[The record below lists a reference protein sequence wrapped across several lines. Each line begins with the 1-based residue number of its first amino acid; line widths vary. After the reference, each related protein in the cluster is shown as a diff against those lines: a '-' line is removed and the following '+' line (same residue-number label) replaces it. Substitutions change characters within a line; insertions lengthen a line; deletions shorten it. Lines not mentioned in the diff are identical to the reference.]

1 MIAFGDCTIL
11 AVIGNPFFR
20 NENTTAPISGN
31 ENFPFHKLTLAL
43 IEKLVKQ
50 KDNTMHYLEHLKK
63 DKKLATI
70 LTDKLYS
77 VRFEENIPV
86 QLMAS
91 IMSQQLNTKVAK
103 VIFDRFIG
111 LFGGLEPTPEQVLA
125 MPPETLRSI
134 GLSAAKA
141 AYVHNVASFCIEHHI
156 TDKKLLSM
164 SNDEII
170 HLLTQIKG
178 VGQWTVEM
186 LLMFSLGREDVFA
199 LDDLGIQQAMKKLYK
214 LDPEDKKQF
223 KARLLKISDKW
234 SPFRTYACIHLWKWK
249 DDEPK

>member
-1 MIAFGDCTIL
+1 
-11 AVIGNPFFR
+11 
-20 NENTTAPISGN
+20 
-31 ENFPFHKLTLAL
+31 
-43 IEKLVKQ
+43 
-50 KDNTMHYLEHLKK
+50 
-63 DKKLATI
+63 
-70 LTDKLYS
+70 
-77 VRFEENIPV
+77 
-86 QLMAS
+86 
-91 IMSQQLNTKVAK
+91 
-103 VIFDRFIG
+103 
-111 LFGGLEPTPEQVLA
+111 
-125 MPPETLRSI
+125 
-134 GLSAAKA
+134 
-141 AYVHNVASFCIEHHI
+141 
-156 TDKKLLSM
+156 M

-223 KARLLKISDKW
+223 KARLLKISDRW